1 MRPGR
6 SRRPLFSTVVVV
18 IALAALATGG
28 PAATTAEVEP
38 VAWTDELG
46 DDARPG
52 PLLYVALGDS
62 FSSGEGTPFVDPNKI
77 DAWVAQRKYEQ
88 CVLVTP
94 NARDACVNDRPG
106 EKEIENGVGWLG
118 ETGTDVTRLA
128 GGERTIADLA
138 DSYSFGGNNCHRS
151 AHAYAP
157 RVWGRLDQQ
166 DPNWGLSFAACSGAL
181 TAHYRQE
188 FRGEAGQED
197 AFLAGPADLVT
208 LGFGGNDV
216 GFGDVVQCVL
226 KEAAVDRGLTVSQ
239 LVNPVTRFLAD
250 RLTEI
255 DVCKARSGPGRA
267 AEMERLGAEL
277 AALYD
282 DIRQSP
288 GRLKPGGRVIA
299 IGYPRLFPAD
309 PPASCSLGSGASVG
323 RDTMLWLNEFADD
336 LNATIETTAAGHGVE
351 YVNTA
356 DIISVPDQNGTRH
369 DFCVDDDRQRW
380 VNRLIPSDLRRSM
393 HPTFPYHERVTER
406 VLACWARTADC
417 TAVAR

>member
-1 MRPGR
+1 M
-6 SRRPLFSTVVVV
+6 FSPVVVV
-18 IALAALATGG
+18 TAILMLAVGNGLAT
-28 PAATTAEVEP
+28 TTAQIVP

-52 PLLYVALGDS
+52 PLHYVALGDS
-62 FSSGEGTPFVDPNKI
+62 FSSGEGAPYVDPGKV

-88 CVLVTP
+88 CVLVSP
-94 NARDACVNDRPG
+94 AGRDACVNDRPG

-118 ETGTDVTRLA
+118 ETGTDVARLD
-128 GGERTIADLA
+128 GMERRIGDAS

-151 AHAYAP
+151 AHAYGP
-157 RVWGRLDQQ
+157 RVWGRLDAE

-181 TAHYRQE
+181 TSNYRQE
-188 FRGEAGQED
+188 FRGESGQWD

-216 GFGDVVQCVL
+216 GFGDVVKCVL
-226 KEAAVDRGLTVSQ
+226 GEAAVDRGLTVSQ
-239 LVNPVTRFLAD
+239 VLNPVTRLIAD
-250 RLTEI
+250 GVTRI
-255 DVCKARSGPGRA
+255 DGCTARFGPGLTS
-267 AEMERLGAEL
+267 EMDRVGVELGS
-277 AALYD
+277 LYD
-282 DIRQSP
+282 DIRNSP

-323 RDTMLWLNEFADD
+323 RDTMLWLNQFADT
-336 LNATIETTAAGHGVE
+336 LNATIETTAAEHGVE

-356 DIISVPDQNGTRH
+356 DLIAAPDQNGARH
-369 DFCVDDDRQRW
+369 DFCVDDDGQRW

-393 HPTFPYHERVTER
+393 HPTHQYHERVTDR
-406 VLACWARTADC
+406 VLACWRRTADC
-417 TAVAR
+417 TAVTR